1 MIQVKNS
8 VQLNAMKEAGRIT
21 GETLLVAR
29 ELVRP
34 GISTKQLDD
43 AIRAY
48 IEKCGAKPSF
58 LGYHGFPGSACI
70 SINDEVIHG
79 IPSAKRF
86 LQEGDIVKI
95 DVGAFING
103 HHGDSAR
110 TIPVGKVSDDAMR
123 LIETTRN
130 SFFCGVAAL
139 KVGNRIG
146 DVGYAIQSCVEKE
159 GFSVVRK
166 YIGHGIGRDLHESP
180 DVPNYGTAGRGV
192 RMMQDAGVEVVVGV
206 MEDACKALNKRFFCL
221 QEKKRPYVILKWA
234 QTADGY
240 IDLRRNEA
248 STPLVISTPLLKQ
261 LVHQQRAENMA
272 IMVGTRTVL
281 LDNPRLLTTHWSGR
295 NPVRVTLDRHGVL
308 PTDSRIFSDESET
321 ITYRENSDWQF
332 ILNDLAQRNIH
343 SILVEGGAALLNTI
357 LESGVYDEVH
367 VEVAK
372 DVIIGSGVKAPDYVF
387 KTKPQVVDG
396 HLVYVEKHLQEYMN
410 N

>member
-1 MIQVKNS
+1 MHISKKSCTFANEIWSKEGNMNNQELYMARCLQLARLGEYYVAPNPMVGAVLVSNSEEKIFGEGWHMQYGGPHAEPNCLRNAEENAPQGIDYKNC
-8 VQLNAMKEAGRIT
+8 
-21 GETLLVAR
+21 TLYVSLEPCSHYGKTPPCA
-29 ELVRP
+29 EL
-34 GISTKQLDD
+34 
-43 AIRAY
+43 
-48 IEKCGAKPSF
+48 
-58 LGYHGFPGSACI
+58 
-70 SINDEVIHG
+70 
-79 IPSAKRF
+79 
-86 LQEGDIVKI
+86 IVK
-95 DVGAFING
+95 
-103 HHGDSAR
+103 
-110 TIPVGKVSDDAMR
+110 K
-123 LIETTRN
+123 
-130 SFFCGVAAL
+130 
-139 KVGNRIG
+139 
-146 DVGYAIQSCVEKE
+146 
-159 GFSVVRK
+159 
-166 YIGHGIGRDLHESP
+166 GIGRVVVGCLD
-180 DVPNYGTAGRGV
+180 PNPCVAGRGV